1 MHLSNDDLA
10 FFDRFHKSPDGQYLL
25 RLLQAKLA
33 ERDQALRT
41 STGEEV
47 YRSQGRA
54 LELAELIGDITK
66 AQQKLTRSVRPVTSR
81 TPYAA

>member
-1 MHLSNDDLA
+1 MCIR
-10 FFDRFHKSPDGQYLL
+10 DRYLL

-33 ERDQALRT
+33 ERDQALRS

-47 YRSQGRA
+47 YRFQGRA

-66 AQQKLTRSVRPVTSR
+66 AQQKLTRNVRPVTSR